1 MFYFRPMA
9 KGKKISAPKPAEA
22 PLVVTKANGNDWDLQ
37 ADVIVVGF
45 GGAGACAALEAKAQ
59 GAKVLVLDRFHGGG
73 ATAISGGVFYAGGGT
88 HIQQEAGVE
97 DDAEAMYRYLSLE
110 VKGVVSEET
119 LRDFC
124 DRSVENLGWLEG
136 HGVPFEGSLCPYKTS
151 YPTDDYYLY
160 YSGNEGFSPYKDA
173 AKPAPRGHRAKG
185 AGLPGESFYEPL
197 RSSAVRAG
205 IDVEYEAR
213 VTRLIID
220 SSNSVL
226 GVEYRKIK
234 PGFWSQLHRKLN
246 QASIAIVKYNPK
258 LAAKLRARC
267 FQIEAEHSTLTRAR
281 ASKGVILAAGGFI
294 YNRPMVKEIAPK
306 YGSGMP
312 LGTTSDNGS
321 GILLGQSVG
330 AKTDLMDRVS
340 AWRFINP
347 PEAFAKGMIVNKQ
360 GERYIN
366 EFMYGAAVGEA
377 MVEEN
382 DGEAIVIINAELKK
396 LAREQCKPGKAQWFQ
411 RAPALL
417 NLWFNTKE
425 GKSLAELAEVT
436 KVPVDALQN
445 TLDAYNDA
453 AEGKAADQFGKDPDK
468 MFAMR
473 SGPYYAINAGIRSKR
488 FPCPTLTLGGLVVDE
503 RTGQVK
509 SEGGG
514 VIPGLYAAG
523 RNAVGVCSRQYVS
536 GLSIADCV
544 YSGRRAGGAA
554 ARGEVYSAENVPEPT
569 QTPPVEAKPT
579 DGAPTAEYALGA
591 IPAREQTQVADPTPE
606 AHQSPTRRTKRD
618 GPYPRQALNRTIR
631 RPGGTTRVS
640 SHRGRLSKRAP

>member
-1 MFYFRPMA
+1 MFYFCPMA
-9 KGKKISAPKPAEA
+9 KGNKSLAPRPADP
-22 PLVVTKANGNDWDLQ
+22 PLVLTRDEEHAWDDE
-37 ADVIVVGF
+37 ADVVVVGF
-45 GGAGACAALEAKAQ
+45 GGAGACAALEAHAA
-59 GAKVLVLDRFHGGG
+59 GARVRVLDRFHGGG

-88 HIQQEAGVE
+88 HIQREAGVS
-97 DDAEAMYRYLSLE
+97 DDADEMFRYLSLE

-160 YSGNEGFSPYKDA
+160 YSGNEGFSPYKEA

-197 RSSAVRAG
+197 RGAAARAG
-205 IDVEYEAR
+205 IEVEYETR
-213 VTRLIID
+213 VTRLVVD
-220 SSNSVL
+220 GKNQVL
-226 GVEYRKIK
+226 GVEYRQVTK
-234 PGFWSQLHRKLN
+234 GLWSRLYRRLH
-246 QASIAIVKYNPK
+246 QAGIAIVKYHPK
-258 LAAKLRARC
+258 TAAKLRERC
-267 FQIEAEHSTLTRAR
+267 FKIEAEHSVVKRVRAVR
-281 ASKGVILAAGGFI
+281 GVVLAAGGFI
-294 YNRPMVKEIAPK
+294 YNRAMVKEIAPK
-306 YGSGMP
+306 YRTGMP

-330 AKTDLMDRVS
+330 GKTDLMDRIS

-347 PEAFAKGMIVNKQ
+347 PEAFAKGMILNQ
-360 GERYIN
+360 NGERYIN

-377 MVEEN
+377 MVEQN
-382 DGEAIVIINAELKK
+382 GGVAILIINGELKT

-417 NLWFNTKE
+417 NLWFNSKE
-425 GKSLAELAEVT
+425 AKSLEELA
-436 KVPVDALQN
+436 KVAKLPVD
-445 TLDAYNDA
+445 TLRRTLEEYNDA
-453 AEGKAADQFGKDPDK
+453 ADGKVRDRFGKDPEK
-468 MFAMR
+468 MHAMR
-473 SGPYYAINAGIRSKR
+473 KGPYFAIDAGIKSKR

-503 RTGQVK
+503 RTGQVMG
-509 SEGGG
+509 EHGG

-554 ARGEVYSAENVPEPT
+554 ARGEVYLEKEA
-569 QTPPVEAKPT
+569 PPASEAPPIEAT
-579 DGAPTAEYALGA
+579 TAGGKALEGL
-591 IPAREQTQVADPTPE
+591 PVLSERQVADPSPE
-606 AHQSPTRRTKRD
+606 AHAQHGRRARQD
-618 GPYPRQALNRTIR
+618 GLYPRQSLNRSIR
-631 RPGGTTRVS
+631 RPGGTTRLS
-640 SHRGRLSKRAP
+640 GAPRGRISKRVS

>member
-1 MFYFRPMA
+1 MFYFFSMSR
-9 KGKKISAPKPAEA
+9 GKKTRAPKPADA
-22 PLVVTKANGNDWDLQ
+22 PLVLTKANADVWHRE

-59 GAKVLVLDRFHGGG
+59 GARVLVLDRFHGGG

-88 HIQQEAGVE
+88 HIQEEAGV
-97 DDAEAMYRYLSLE
+97 DDDSDSMFRYLSLE

-136 HGVPFEGSLCPYKTS
+136 HGVPFEGTLCPYKTS

-197 RSSAVRAG
+197 RAAAVRAG

-213 VTRLIID
+213 VTRLVID
-220 SSNSVL
+220 SGNQVL
-226 GVEYRKIK
+226 GVEYRQVKK
-234 PGFWSQLHRKLN
+234 GFWSQLHRKLH
-246 QASIAIVKYNPK
+246 QAGIAVVKYNPK
-258 LAAKLRARC
+258 LAAKLRDRC
-267 FQIEAEHSTLTRAR
+267 FRIEADHSVVTRAR
-281 ASKGVILAAGGFI
+281 ATKGVILAAGGFI
-294 YNRPMVKEIAPK
+294 YNREMVKEIAPR
-306 YGSGMP
+306 YRTGMP

-321 GILLGQSVG
+321 GILLGTSVG

-347 PEAFAKGMIVNKQ
+347 PEAFAKGMIINKQ

-366 EFMYGAAVGEA
+366 EFMYGAAIGEA

-382 DGEAIVIINAELKK
+382 DGEAILVIDAELKK

-425 GKSLAELAEVT
+425 AKSLDELAEVI
-436 KVPVDALQN
+436 KVPAA
-445 TLDAYNDA
+445 TLRKTLEAYNDA
-453 AEGKAADQFGKDPDK
+453 AEGKSADPFGKDPAK
-468 MFAMR
+468 MHAMR

-503 RTGQVK
+503 RTGQVRG
-509 SEGGG
+509 ERGG

-554 ARGEVYSAENVPEPT
+554 ARGEVYAEDDAPNTT
-569 QTPPVEAKPT
+569 QAPSVEAKPT
-579 DGAPTAEYALGA
+579 LEG
-591 IPAREQTQVADPTPE
+591 IPPIRESLVADPTPE
-606 AHQSPTRRTKRD
+606 AHAGPTRRTKRE

-640 SHRGRLSKRAP
+640 SQRGRLSKRAP